1 MRQQEGTDALASAID
16 THMNRFTL
24 TLVVIVIALIA
35 TGVVFLATWD
45 IPPPSEKVEKVL
57 DDGRFPR

>member
-1 MRQQEGTDALASAID
+1 MAASSAD
-16 THMNRFTL
+16 EHMNRFTL
-24 TLVVIVIALIA
+24 TILVIFFALIA

-45 IPPPSEKVEKVL
+45 IPPPSKSVEKVL

>member
-1 MRQQEGTDALASAID
+1 MK
-16 THMNRFTL
+16 RFTL

>member
-1 MRQQEGTDALASAID
+1 MAASSANN
-16 THMNRFTL
+16 HMNRFTL
-24 TLVVIVIALIA
+24 TILIAVFALIA

-45 IPPPSEKVEKVL
+45 IPPPSKSVEKVL